1 MVAMCREKWITPL
14 GAQIKNNFYHWTYV
28 ELGPLLHEGKWQ
40 QRSRTETTAELDP
53 SSETSMGW
61 ANPNKGN
68 RHEGKVAW
76 VRKSMKKK
84 GPSGNSN
91 F

>member
-1 MVAMCREKWITPL
+1 M
-14 GAQIKNNFYHWTYV
+14 
-28 ELGPLLHEGKWQ
+28 
-40 QRSRTETTAELDP
+40 AELDP

-68 RHEGKVAW
+68 KHERKV
-76 VRKSMKKK
+76 VLICKSMKKK